1 MIWLRVR
8 FIKMFDME
16 TTAWETIESA
26 AAVDGSTAAG
36 YSGLLNLGRGLRKQ
50 GGLIALQGYP
60 RNTWDTSE
68 CREI

>member
-36 YSGLLNLGRGLRKQ
+36 YSGLLNLGRGLRKR
-50 GGLIALQGYP
+50 GWAHCPTGSPAKYLGH
-60 RNTWDTSE
+60 
-68 CREI
+68 